1 MTMTTRLLQRARSC
15 ARAVVLPAT
24 LLTLCAGLSLGCAN
38 RYTIPSGAPTYAAD
52 AKVSVKVNKTGI
64 RHVNIKVVHLA
75 PLKRIDPT
83 YSAYVVWFSVPGQ
96 GITRA
101 GALSY
106 KEKWRTGK
114 LVATTPHP
122 KFELIITIEQN
133 PTAQQPS
140 DKVIARRVVSK
151 V

>member
-1 MTMTTRLLQRARSC
+1 MSLVARAREY
-15 ARAVVLPAT
+15 ALPLL
-24 LLTLCAGLSLGCAN
+24 LLTSCVGLSAGCTN
-38 RYTIPSGAPTYAAD
+38 RYTIPAGAPTYAAD
-52 AKVSVKVNKTGI
+52 AKVAVSVNKTGV
-64 RHVNIKVVHLA
+64 RQVRIKVVHLA

-101 GALSY
+101 GSLSY
-106 KEKWRTGK
+106 SEKWRTGK
-114 LVATTPHP
+114 LLATTPHP

-133 PTAQQPS
+133 ASTQQPS